1 MWITNHRFLLI
12 CLTILLG
19 GCQKDVLEPK
29 GSESPFKI
37 FRLPLTWNVHGVHI
51 EQEKPTNF
59 WFWGGSNLN
68 DNSKALLG
76 KKSVFD
82 LDDLPLGFDADV
94 VLYDVEV
101 GQSNIAF
108 AGEIN
113 FKGEVGSSTDALVGL
128 CDDEGKLIWW
138 DTVQGPYQDEFR
150 SICFL
155 NDSLIGLVG
164 TRQSS
169 PKASKSLI
177 ACYSV
182 TGIRKWSKL
191 INGFSLEEKGIQIN
205 QLSETEVLLTKSISS
220 GAGGRYEYLALN
232 SFFIENGS
240 EASVNIEFVKQS
252 SFKGWGP
259 AFYRE
264 VDVWNA
270 KTVIRKNG
278 DILVF
283 GQRLQDQTF
292 GDSKAYLFG
301 VCASGTGT
309 LKWEKE
315 YDFLYDQAYLN
326 DVNIEDSCVLS
337 IAYLENGI
345 INNDVLILDDLGSPS
360 QQIKLDL
367 SSSNYNGIPWK
378 IHSNDR
384 GYQIIG
390 DLVDTRTG
398 SKDIFSLEIDKK
410 GEVIQ

>member
-12 CLTILLG
+12 CLTFLLG

-37 FRLPLTWNVHGVHI
+37 FRLPLTWKVHGVHI
-51 EQEKPTNF
+51 EQEEPTNF

-68 DNSKALLG
+68 DNSTALLG

-182 TGIRKWSKL
+182 TGIHKWSKL

-205 QLSETEVLLTKSISS
+205 QLSETEALLTKSISS

-326 DVNIEDSCVLS
+326 DVHIEDSCVLS